1 MPAGSAGLTI
11 VDNHGSTC
19 ADAGGGALYFDGIHQ
34 QNADYG
40 SQTRGSGKSGFFGA
54 ENYYN
59 GLHHNQAKAVDLSRR
74 RRPAL
79 GGSRRGRLLFW
90 SKNR

>member
-40 SQTRGSGKSGFFGA
+40 SETGRSG
-54 ENYYN
+54 
-59 GLHHNQAKAVDLSRR
+59 
-74 RRPAL
+74 
-79 GGSRRGRLLFW
+79 
-90 SKNR
+90 